1 MPRPAAPVCKP
12 RWILIPVRVGLV
24 TFLVTLLSFA
34 VSLLLG
40 ILGMVIFS
48 RLRGTPPDMTFAYRY
63 IATPVAGV
71 VGAIVLILSLTM
83 EIRHYRQAKVL
94 SSIERAG

>member
-1 MPRPAAPVCKP
+1 MTQAAGLVGKP

-40 ILGMVIFS
+40 IIGMVISS
-48 RLRGTPPDMTFAYRY
+48 RLRGVPPDITIAYRH
-63 IATPVAGV
+63 IAAPIAGV
-71 VGAIVLILSLTM
+71 VGAIVLVLSLAM

-94 SSIERAG
+94 SSIEGAG